1 MPDERGSV
9 TVSRGCRATT
19 FAGCLVAVLMI
30 AAACSDDGE
39 SQVAT
44 LTDTRPPPPIETTES
59 APPPAAESSPPAEP
73 PPPAESPPEAPPPAA
88 APPAAEPPPE
98 PSPLLLPEGD
108 LDGAAVAALVAA
120 ADAAQSGVTSSRE
133 QLYLTMELSFG
144 GQSMASVSDIPYA
157 LSTTVGG
164 LTHILIDQSALAALS
179 AFEDGLGPAGATQLP
194 PIEAIVDE
202 NMRQVYVK
210 LSSLAALGPGER
222 PLFLDDLIAQGNDV
236 ATLWGRPSLDDV
248 SGEILPGLGPGAR
261 PALGQFLGLLKAA
274 SDTGSVLAA
283 QSVGPAE
290 TAGVATQEYTF
301 EVDLAALIGQWPP
314 FLESFLAGPGGGEP
328 PPPEF
333 LNSLA
338 SPLPTN
344 VTAHFDSGGLARQ
357 VGFDLDLG
365 ALLMAAFAGLG
376 EMADAPEGAEIDFPE
391 IEYRLAM
398 RVEALAINDTSLDVS
413 LPDPSQVVDV
423 PFP

>member
-1 MPDERGSV
+1 M
-9 TVSRGCRATT
+9 VSSRNRVVT
-19 FAGCLVAVLMI
+19 FAGCMAAVLMI
-30 AAACSDDGE
+30 AAACGDSGDDQ
-39 SQVAT
+39 SAV
-44 LTDTRPPPPIETTES
+44 LTEDRPPPPATEPADEMLPAEPS
-59 APPPAAESSPPAEP
+59 APPAAPAEVPAAPAAAPAAPAAPPAEAADPPADPAPPPAAV
-73 PPPAESPPEAPPPAA
+73 
-88 APPAAEPPPE
+88 
-98 PSPLLLPEGD
+98 EGA
-108 LDGAAVAALVAA
+108 LDASAVAALVAA

-133 QLYLTMELSFG
+133 QLYLTMELAFG
-144 GQSMASVSDIPYA
+144 GQSMASVSDVPYA
-157 LSTTVGG
+157 LSTAVGG

-179 AFEDGLGPAGATQLP
+179 AFEDGMGPAGAAQLP

-202 NMRQVYVK
+202 NARQIYVK
-210 LSSLAALGPGER
+210 LSSLEALGPGER
-222 PLFLDDLIAQGNDV
+222 PPFLDDLIAQGHDV
-236 ATLWGRPSLDDV
+236 ATLWGRPGLD
-248 SGEILPGLGPGAR
+248 GARNEILPGLGPGAR

-290 TAGVATQEYTF
+290 TAGVATQHYTF

-328 PPPEF
+328 PPPEL
-333 LNSLA
+333 LNSLT
-338 SPLPTN
+338 SPLLTN
-344 VTAHFDSGGLARQ
+344 ITAHFDGGGLARQ

-365 ALLMAAFAGLG
+365 ALLMAAFAGFG
-376 EMADAPEGAEIDFPE
+376 EMADDPEGAEIDFPE

-398 RVEALAINDTSLDVS
+398 RVEALAIDDPSLTVA

>member
-1 MPDERGSV
+1 M
-9 TVSRGCRATT
+9 SRRDRAPI

-44 LTDTRPPPPIETTES
+44 LTDTKPPPPVETTETVS
-59 APPPAAESSPPAEP
+59 PPAAEPSPPAEP
-73 PPPAESPPEAPPPAA
+73 PPSADGTSPDESPAEAPPPAD
-88 APPAAEPPPE
+88 APPAAEPQPMPD
-98 PSPLLLPEGD
+98 GD

-157 LSTTVGG
+157 LSTNVGG

-179 AFEDGLGPAGATQLP
+179 ALEDGMGSAGPAQLP

-202 NMRQVYVK
+202 NARQIYVK
-210 LSSLAALGPGER
+210 LSSLEALGPGER
-222 PLFLDDLIAQGNDV
+222 PPVLDELIAQGNDV
-236 ATLWGRPSLDDV
+236 ATLWGRPGLDGTSD
-248 SGEILPGLGPGAR
+248 EILPGLGPGAR

-290 TAGVATQEYTF
+290 TAGVATREYTF

-328 PPPEF
+328 PPPELF
-333 LNSLA
+333 NSLT
-338 SPLPTN
+338 SPLLSN

-365 ALLMAAFAGLG
+365 ALLMAAFAGFG

-398 RVEALAINDTSLDVS
+398 RVEALAINDPSLAVS